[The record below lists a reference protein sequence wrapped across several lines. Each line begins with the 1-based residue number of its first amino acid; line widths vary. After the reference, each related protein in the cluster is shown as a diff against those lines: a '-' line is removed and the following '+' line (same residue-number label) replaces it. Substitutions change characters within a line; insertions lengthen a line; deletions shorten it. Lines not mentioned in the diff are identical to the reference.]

1 MEVVPYIGTWIETPV
16 GGQNRSQ
23 APCRTLYR
31 YVDWNFS
38 FKHIIAPSN
47 VVPYIGTW
55 IETNTLKSAAVNSS
69 RTLYRYVD
77 WNRKCNKHGCSDRV
91 VPYIGTWIE
100 TAIKGMSIP
109 GNTSRTLYRYVDWN
123 SWTAE
128 TSTSIKSR
136 TLYRYVD
143 WNTDVDTIKI
153 QGLVVPYIGTWIET
167 DKTGIKHKK
176 PFRRTLYRYVDW
188 NRIVCK
194 CNKKRCG
201 RTLYRYVDWNY
212 CGRRRWS
219 WKMVVPYI
227 GTWIETWDG

>member
-1 MEVVPYIGTWIETPV
+1 MRRTLYRYVDWNNMRLNKRFFPNSRTLYRYVDWNINLVIRPRLLYSRTLYRYVDWNKSCFFIWHTGDVVPYIGTWIETI
-16 GGQNRSQ
+16 GAGRRQKR
-23 APCRTLYR
+23 AIGRTLYR
-31 YVDWNFS
+31 YVDWNNTIRMS
-38 FKHIIAPSN
+38 FVTP
-47 VVPYIGTW
+47 
-55 IETNTLKSAAVNSS
+55 L
-69 RTLYRYVD
+69 
-77 WNRKCNKHGCSDRV
+77 
-91 VPYIGTWIE
+91 
-100 TAIKGMSIP
+100 
-109 GNTSRTLYRYVDWN
+109 
-123 SWTAE
+123 
-128 TSTSIKSR
+128 SR

-212 CGRRRWS
+212 RGRRRWS

>member
-1 MEVVPYIGTWIETPV
+1 MKARKRGRTLYRYVDWNTCYDALNMPEYLGRTLYRYVDWNTYCITEKRNSG
-16 GGQNRSQ
+16 S
-23 APCRTLYR
+23 RTLYR

-38 FKHIIAPSN
+38 GII
-47 VVPYIGTW
+47 
-55 IETNTLKSAAVNSS
+55 
-69 RTLYRYVD
+69 YRII
-77 WNRKCNKHGCSDRV
+77 RS
-91 VPYIGTWIE
+91 
-100 TAIKGMSIP
+100 
-109 GNTSRTLYRYVDWN
+109 
-123 SWTAE
+123 
-128 TSTSIKSR
+128 SR

>member
-1 MEVVPYIGTWIETPV
+1 M
-16 GGQNRSQ
+16 
-23 APCRTLYR
+23 
-31 YVDWNFS
+31 DWNILVWIGN
-38 FKHIIAPSN
+38 II
-47 VVPYIGTW
+47 GM
-55 IETNTLKSAAVNSS
+55 S

-77 WNRKCNKHGCSDRV
+77 WNTTDLGRITPV
-91 VPYIGTWIE
+91 F
-100 TAIKGMSIP
+100 
-109 GNTSRTLYRYVDWN
+109 SRTLYRYVDWN
-123 SWTAE
+123 NTIRMSFVTPL
-128 TSTSIKSR
+128 SR